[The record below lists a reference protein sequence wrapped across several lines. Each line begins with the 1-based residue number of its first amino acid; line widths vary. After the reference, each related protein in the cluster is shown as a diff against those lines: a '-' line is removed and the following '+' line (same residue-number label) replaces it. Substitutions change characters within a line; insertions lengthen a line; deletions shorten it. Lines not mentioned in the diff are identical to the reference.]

1 MNISTIIGVTPFE
14 SPDVHLAL
22 ALAQAKA
29 FPVLHLG
36 RNRQVAEQA
45 LSELGQQLSQSFGV
59 CIVHASVAD
68 LSLPEQ
74 VTLVIAPYGMK
85 LKLPKRVQLFYQ
97 VHSLAEAKLAKKEK
111 ADGIILKGNESGG
124 KTGDESSYILF
135 QQVVKAMPDAH
146 IYVQGGI
153 GIHTTAALIG
163 TGATGVVLDSQLV
176 LFPECTA
183 PKALKNVCEKLNGN
197 ETRVIDHYRV
207 LVRPN
212 SPELPENA
220 TIADLEPLLQ
230 TLELDKGYLP
240 LGQDIAIST
249 DLVKRY
255 KKLGR
260 LITGMHHAIS
270 GHIRQAQTQPVIS
283 PNNALAK
290 ELNITY
296 PIAQGP
302 MTRVSDVPA
311 FAAAVANAGALPFVA
326 LSLLKGESARN
337 LIRETK
343 QLAGDKTWGVG
354 ILGFAPQ
361 ELRDEQTAYIQ
372 EEKPPFVLIAGGR
385 PSQAKALEQQGI
397 QSFLHVP
404 SASLLDMFI
413 KEGARKFVFEGRECG
428 GHVGPLSSFVLWEK
442 QIDRLLQ
449 EESAGQFSLFF
460 AGGIHDALSAAFIGV
475 MAAPLATKGAKV
487 GVLMGTAYIYTK
499 EAVESGAILQQFQDQ
514 AIAHNHTVLLETAP
528 GHETRCLHSPFA
540 DYFNK
545 EKEQLIAANVDKKE
559 IWAKLESLNVG
570 RLRIAAKGVDRT
582 DAGLVKIA
590 TKQQLS
596 EGMYMIGQV
605 AAMRNEAVTMHALH
619 EDVASMNQA
628 IIDKAVLPAP
638 LSFDQKALDVA
649 IIGMACIYPGAK
661 NIDEYWANILNGVD
675 CVTEVPD
682 DRWNKALYF
691 DNNSNDGEMS
701 PSKWGGFIPRIDFDP
716 MTFGIPPQSLAAI
729 DPTQL
734 LALLVAKQALDNAG
748 YGGKEYNGE
757 DVSVIIGAE
766 GGTDLANSYG
776 FRSTY
781 RQYLGEMPEELKA
794 VLPKMTE
801 DSFPGVLA
809 NVISGRITNRLDLG
823 GRNYTVD
830 AACASSLAAI
840 DLACQELVLG
850 KSEMVLAGAAD
861 LHNGINDYLMFS
873 STHALSKKGRC
884 ATFDSEAD
892 GIALGEGVAMIV
904 LKRLSDAKRDGDKIY
919 AVIKGVGG
927 SSDGKSL
934 GLTAPRK
941 AGQVKALERAY
952 EMSGIS
958 PANVGL
964 VEAHGTGTV
973 VGDKTEIS
981 AISDMLIQNGAIVG
995 QTYLGSVKT
1004 QIGHTKCAAGLAGLI
1019 KAALSVYHGIK
1030 PATLHMKTPN
1040 SFYNP
1045 ANSPFLFN
1053 AEAGVWLDDKR
1064 TAGISAFGF
1073 GGTNFHAVIENDASV
1088 QDVRTAMKTWPAEL
1102 FVFRGNSQPLLKA
1115 VSSILQNNDSISLRD
1130 LAYSLAVYSQEPITL
1145 SIVASGREDLMMKLD
1160 LAMAGATSKDIY
1172 VTAPVE
1178 GKLAFLFPG
1187 QGSQRINMARELFVA
1202 FPVMRE
1208 LLKKHPAYEKLLFP
1222 PAVFNNDAIQ
1232 QQKEQIKDTRVAQ
1245 PVLGI
1250 VDLAMAQ
1257 FLQSLGIAPDMVAG
1271 HSYGELPALCF
1282 AGAFAAEQLVP
1293 LSEQRAKAIL
1303 DGISDD
1309 KGMMVAVSCAE
1320 DVLKN
1325 FTGEG
1330 TGVYPVNHNS
1340 PTQWALAGKTADMEA
1355 LMVRLKDAKITFKQ
1369 MEVACAFHSPVIAGA
1384 KALYA
1389 EAIKDIKFESLAIP
1403 VWSNTTAQLYP
1414 TQPSA
1419 IRERLAEHIV
1429 KPVLFAEEVE
1439 QMYAAGARVFI
1450 EAGPG
1455 KVLSN
1460 LAKATLGK
1468 ETVILHTEDKAPHA
1482 ITHLLNTL
1490 AKYIST
1496 GRAIQLEKLFEGRDA
1511 QVLDLDNPAQYK
1523 KSATV
1528 WLVNGHM
1535 SVPTVGKLPAHGAM
1549 PLLQPLKLNI
1559 GSAPVVV
1566 APSGNAEHM
1575 VQEYLNSV
1583 KLLVQAQRDVILG
1596 YLGHTP
1602 AAMPIA
1608 APVAAPGPAVMPAA
1622 APAPVAVAA
1631 SVSVSTPAKKDTK
1644 RILIEVVSEKTGYP
1658 HEMLGLEMDMEADL
1672 SIDSIKR
1679 MEIIGE
1685 LRTKMGGFKS
1695 SGKSEEA
1702 VVEQLA
1708 GIKTLNG
1715 LLQWIAENVDAQ
1727 TLPDAGGVSLQHAI
1741 AQQPV
1746 VDIKSTIL
1754 DIVSEKTGY
1763 PQEMLGLDLD
1773 MEADLSIDSI
1783 KRMEIIGELRTRL
1796 GGFNTTNQSDE
1807 SVVEQLAGI
1816 KTLNG
1821 LLLWISGNMAPQQA
1835 APSAAAA
1842 QPSETAQTW
1851 SESEIKNVLLL
1862 TVSEKTGYP
1871 TDMLGMDLDMEA
1883 DLSIDSI
1890 KRMEILGE
1898 LKIKIGS
1905 FSQNGEDKTEAL
1917 AGIKTLNGLLRWIAE
1932 NVGGATQTI
1941 PVYNTANAM
1950 AAATAASLS
1959 RLCFSLTP
1967 AGFGEAVAIKD
1978 TRFAIMDDGSELPA
1992 TLQSLFSQKGATATI
2007 INGTESLDEYQGLII
2022 PDLLTSPGR
2031 PNILTAFDT
2040 IKKLHPEKVKWVY
2053 AISGVLNGDAKDL
2066 RSVQGYPGFLK
2077 SLDKEWETTK
2087 CRSITL
2093 TGQFPADRI
2102 PGMIIDEILHPDE
2115 PAEVIYNNGSRHTYS
2130 LIPSQLPVGDTSQ
2143 LQLDRNSVVLVLGG
2157 AQGIT
2162 AELMI
2167 RFAKDY
2173 PCNYILVGRSADP
2186 RNTVASQYAS
2196 LTTKDAI
2203 KKQLIAEGQLTKPAD
2218 IEKKASDIHKANQIL
2233 STIHSL
2239 EKNGATV
2246 IYRSL
2251 DLRNEQEIS
2260 NLITQ
2265 VYKDYGRID
2274 GVVHGAGLLEDKLFQ
2289 QKTAESFERVYTT
2302 KVTPLRIL
2310 AEQLRP
2316 DVQFVIFFSSVASAY
2331 GNRGQTDYAAANSV
2345 MDRYAW
2351 ELRNTIKGKVTA
2363 INWGPWKGT
2372 GMVSPALEREYERR
2386 GIALIPLQDGMELFV
2401 NELKYGNESQ
2411 VVIMA

>member
-1 MNISTIIGVTPFE
+1 MNISTIIGITPFE
-14 SPDVHLAL
+14 SPDVHLAI
-22 ALAQAKA
+22 ALSQAKA

-36 RNRQVAEQA
+36 RNRQAAEQA
-45 LSELGQQLSQSFGV
+45 LSELAQQLSQPFGV
-59 CIVHASVAD
+59 CIVHTGVAD
-68 LSLPEQ
+68 ISLPEQ

-85 LKLPKRVQLFYQ
+85 LKVPKKVQLYYQ

-111 ADGIILKGNESGG
+111 ADGIIVKGNESGG
-124 KTGDESSYILF
+124 KTGDESSFILF

-163 TGATGVVLDSQLV
+163 TGATGVVLDSQLA

-220 TIADLEPLLQ
+220 TMAALAPLLQ

-255 KKLGR
+255 KKLGT
-260 LITGMHHAIS
+260 LITGMHHAIR
-270 GHIRQAQTQPVIS
+270 GHIRQAQAHPVIS
-283 PNNALAK
+283 PDNALAK

-326 LSLLKGESARN
+326 LSLLKGESAIH

-361 ELRDEQTAYIQ
+361 ELRDEQIAYIQ

-449 EESAGQFSLFF
+449 EENAGLFSLFF
-460 AGGIHDALSAAFIGV
+460 AGGIHDALSAAFIGI

-499 EAVESGAILQQFQDQ
+499 EAVQTGAILQQFQDQ

-540 DYFNK
+540 DYFNQ

-590 TKQQLS
+590 PKQQLS

-605 AAMRNEAVTMHALH
+605 AAMRNEAVTMQALH
-619 EDVASMNQA
+619 ENVAAMNQA

-682 DRWNKALYF
+682 DRWNKELYF

-781 RQYLGEMPEELKA
+781 RQYLGEMPEQLKA
-794 VLPKMTE
+794 VLPRMTE

-850 KSEMVLAGAAD
+850 KAEMVLAGAAD

-892 GIALGEGVAMIV
+892 GIALGEGVAMVV

-981 AISDMLIQNGAIVG
+981 AISDMLIQNGAVVG

-1019 KAALSVYHGIK
+1019 KAALSVYHGIR

-1053 AEAGVWLDDKR
+1053 AEAGVWLEDKR

-1088 QDVRTAMKTWPAEL
+1088 QDTKTAMKTWPAEL

-1115 VSSILQNNDSISLRD
+1115 VSSILQNNDNISLRD
-1130 LAYSLAVYSQEPITL
+1130 LAYSLAVYNQEPVTL
-1145 SIVASGREDLMMKLD
+1145 SIVANGREDLMMKLD
-1160 LAMAGATSKDIY
+1160 LALAGATARDIY
-1172 VTAPVE
+1172 VTTPVE

-1202 FPVMRE
+1202 FPEMRQ

-1222 PAVFNNDAIQ
+1222 PAVFSNTEVQ

-1257 FLQSLGIAPDMVAG
+1257 FLQSLGILPDMVAG

-1282 AGAFAAEQLVP
+1282 AGAFAPEQLVP

-1303 DGISDD
+1303 GGISADGD
-1309 KGMMVAVSCAE
+1309 KGVMVAVSCTE
-1320 DVLKN
+1320 EVLQP
-1325 FTGEG
+1325 FTGEA

-1340 PTQWALAGKTADMEA
+1340 PTQWALAGKTADMEV
-1355 LMVRLKDAKITFKQ
+1355 LMVRLKEAKITYKQ

-1384 KALYA
+1384 KALYTQ
-1389 EAIKDIKFESLAIP
+1389 AIKDVEFSATSMA

-1414 TQPSA
+1414 TQPDE
-1419 IRERLAEHIV
+1419 IRQRLAEHIV

-1468 ETVILHTEDKAPHA
+1468 ETLILHTEDKAPHA

-1496 GRAIQLEKLFEGRDA
+1496 GRSILLEKLFDGRDA

-1523 KSATV
+1523 KSPTV
-1528 WLVNGHM
+1528 WRVNGHM
-1535 SVPTVGKLPAHGAM
+1535 AVPTVGKLPAHGAM
-1549 PLLQPLKLNI
+1549 PVLQPLKLNI
-1559 GSAPVVV
+1559 GNAPVVV

-1602 AAMPIA
+1602 SAMPITA
-1608 APVAAPGPAVMPAA
+1608 AVSTS
-1622 APAPVAVAA
+1622 APAPVQVAA
-1631 SVSVSTPAKKDTK
+1631 SVSVSTVATPAKRDTK

-1685 LRTKMGGFKS
+1685 LRTKIGGFT
-1695 SGKSEEA
+1695 SGGQSEEV

-1746 VDIKSTIL
+1746 VDIKNTIL
-1754 DIVSEKTGY
+1754 QIVSEKTGY

-1783 KRMEIIGELRTRL
+1783 KRMEIIGELRIQL
-1796 GGFNTTNQSDE
+1796 GGFNTTGQDDE
-1807 SVVEQLAGI
+1807 SVVEQLAAI

-1835 APSAAAA
+1835 ASSTATA
-1842 QPSETAQTW
+1842 QPTTTHTW
-1851 SESEIKNVLLL
+1851 SESEIKNILLL

-1871 TDMLGMDLDMEA
+1871 TDMLGMDLDLEA

-1932 NVGGATQTI
+1932 NVGDTTPAI
-1941 PVYNTANAM
+1941 PVYNTANAV

-1967 AGFGEAVAIKD
+1967 SGFGEVVAIKD
-1978 TRFAIMDDGSELPA
+1978 ARFAIMDDGSTLPA
-1992 TLQSLFSQKGATATI
+1992 ALQKMLIENGAGATI
-2007 INGTESLDEYQGLII
+2007 IKGAESLDEYHGLII

-2040 IKKLHPEKVKWVY
+2040 IKKLDPEKVKWVY
-2053 AISGVLNGDAKDL
+2053 AISGVLNGNAKDL

-2102 PGMIIDEILHPDE
+2102 PGMIIDELLHPDD
-2115 PAEVIYNNGSRHTYS
+2115 PAEVIYHNGSRHTYN

-2143 LQLDRNSVVLVLGG
+2143 LQLDRNSIVLVLGG

-2186 RNTVASQYAS
+2186 RNTVASQFAS

-2203 KKQLIAEGQLTKPAD
+2203 KKQLIAEGQLKKPAD
-2218 IEKKASDIHKANQIL
+2218 IEKKATDIHKANQIL
-2233 STIHSL
+2233 NTIQSL
-2239 EKNGATV
+2239 EKNGAIVT
-2246 IYRSL
+2246 YRSL

-2260 NLITQ
+2260 HLITQ

-2289 QKTAESFERVYTT
+2289 QKTTESFERVYTT

>member
-1 MNISTIIGVTPFE
+1 MSTIIGITPFE
-14 SPDVHLAL
+14 NPDVRLAI
-22 ALAQAKA
+22 ALSQAKA

-45 LSELGQQLSQSFGV
+45 LSELAQQLSQPFGV
-59 CIVHASVAD
+59 CIVHTSVAD
-68 LSLPEQ
+68 ISLPEQ
-74 VTLVIAPYGMK
+74 VTLVIAPYGMQ
-85 LKLPKRVQLFYQ
+85 LKLPKKVQLYYQ

-111 ADGIILKGNESGG
+111 AAGLILKGNESGG

-176 LFPECTA
+176 LFPECSA

-220 TIADLEPLLQ
+220 TMADVEPLLQ

-249 DLVKRY
+249 DLVNRY

-260 LITGMHHAIS
+260 LITGMHHAIR
-270 GHIRQAQTQPVIS
+270 GHIRQAQTQPVLS
-283 PNNALAK
+283 PNNALAQQ
-290 ELNITY
+290 LNITY

-311 FAAAVANAGALPFVA
+311 FAAAVAHAGALPFVA

-343 QLAGDKTWGVG
+343 QLAGNKTWGVG

-449 EESAGQFSLFF
+449 EENAGQFSLFF
-460 AGGIHDALSAAFIGV
+460 AGGIHDALSAAFIGI
-475 MAAPLATKGAKV
+475 MTAPLATKGAKI

-499 EAVESGAILQQFQDQ
+499 EAVETGAILQQFQDQ

-528 GHETRCLHSPFA
+528 GHETRCLRSPFA
-540 DYFNK
+540 DFFNK

-590 TKQQLS
+590 PKQQLS

-605 AAMRNEAVTMHALH
+605 AAMRNEVVTMQALH
-619 EDVASMNQA
+619 EDVAVMNQI

-682 DRWNKALYF
+682 DRWNKELYF

-716 MTFGIPPQSLAAI
+716 MAFGIPPQSLAAI

-748 YGGKEYNGE
+748 YGGKEYNAE

-941 AGQVKALERAY
+941 AGQIKALERAY

-981 AISDMLIQNGAIVG
+981 AISDMLIQNGAVVG

-1019 KAALSVYHGIK
+1019 KAALSVYHGIR

-1045 ANSPFLFN
+1045 SNSPFLFN
-1053 AEAGVWLDDKR
+1053 AAAGIWLDDKR

-1088 QDVRTAMKTWPAEL
+1088 QDMGTAMKTWPAEL

-1115 VSSILQNNDSISLRD
+1115 VSNILQNNDNISLKD
-1130 LAYSLAVYSQEPITL
+1130 LAYSLAVYSQEPVTL

-1160 LAMAGATSKDIY
+1160 LALAGATSKEIY

-1202 FPVMRE
+1202 FPVMRQ
-1208 LLKKHPAYEKLLFP
+1208 LLKQHPAYERLLFP
-1222 PAVFNNDAIQ
+1222 PAVFNNEALQ

-1257 FLQSLGIAPDMVAG
+1257 FLQSLGIEPDMVAG

-1282 AGAFAAEQLVP
+1282 AGAFAPAQLVP

-1309 KGMMVAVSCAE
+1309 KGMMIAVSCAE
-1320 DVLKN
+1320 EVLKN

-1340 PTQWALAGKTADMEA
+1340 PTQWALAGKTADIEA
-1355 LMVRLKDAKITFKQ
+1355 LMVRLREAKITFKQ

-1389 EAIKDIKFESLAIP
+1389 QAIKDVDFSALSIP

-1414 TQPSA
+1414 EQPEE
-1419 IRERLAEHIV
+1419 IRARLAEHIV
-1429 KPVLFAEEVE
+1429 QPVLFAEEIA

-1460 LAKATLGK
+1460 LAKSTLGK
-1468 ETVILHTEDKAPHA
+1468 ETIVLHTEDNAPSA

-1496 GRAIQLEKLFEGRDA
+1496 GRTIDWEQLFAGRDA
-1511 QVLDLDNPAQYK
+1511 KVLQLDNPAQYR

-1535 SVPTVGKLPAHGAM
+1535 AIPSVGKLPAHGAM
-1549 PLLQPLKLNI
+1549 PLLQPLKLQAPAAVPAVI
-1559 GSAPVVV
+1559 APV
-1566 APSGNAEHM
+1566 GNAEHM

-1602 AAMPIA
+1602 AAMPVA
-1608 APVAAPGPAVMPAA
+1608 TPVMTQAPVSALVPAA
-1622 APAPVAVAA
+1622 VPPVAPAPARR
-1631 SVSVSTPAKKDTK
+1631 DTK

-1695 SGKSEEA
+1695 AGKSEEA

-1727 TLPDAGGVSLQHAI
+1727 AFPDAGGVSLQHAI

-1746 VDIKSTIL
+1746 VDIKNTIL
-1754 DIVSEKTGY
+1754 QIVSEKTGY

-1796 GGFNTTNQSDE
+1796 GGFNTTTQSDE

-1821 LLLWISGNMAPQQA
+1821 LLSWISGNMAPQQP
-1835 APSAAAA
+1835 APSVTA
-1842 QPSETAQTW
+1842 QPDATISSSATW
-1851 SESEIKNVLLL
+1851 SESEIKNILLL

-1871 TDMLGMDLDMEA
+1871 ADMLGMDLDLEA

-1917 AGIKTLNGLLRWIAE
+1917 AGIKTLNGLLRWIAD
-1932 NVGGATQTI
+1932 NVGGSTPAI
-1941 PVYNTANAM
+1941 PVYNKANAV

-1967 AGFGEAVAIKD
+1967 AVFGEAVAIKGA
-1978 TRFAIMDDGSELPA
+1978 RFAIMDDGSSLPA
-1992 TLQSLFSQKGATATI
+1992 TLQSLLAQNGATATI
-2007 INGTESLDEYQGLII
+2007 INGTALLDDYEGLII

-2040 IKKLHPEKVKWVY
+2040 IKKLHPEKAKWVY

-2115 PAEVIYNNGSRHTYS
+2115 PAEVIYHNGSRHTYN

-2143 LQLDRNSVVLVLGG
+2143 LHLNSDSVVLVLGG

-2162 AELMI
+2162 AELMV

-2186 RNTVASQYAS
+2186 RNTVASQYTS

-2203 KKQLIAEGQLTKPAD
+2203 KQQLIAEGQLTRPAD

-2233 STIHSL
+2233 STIQSL
-2239 EKNGATV
+2239 EKNGAVVT
-2246 IYRSL
+2246 YRSL

-2260 NLITQ
+2260 QLITQ

-2289 QKTAESFERVYTT
+2289 QKTTESFERVFTT

-2316 DVQFVIFFSSVASAY
+2316 DVQFVIFFSSVASVY

-2386 GIALIPLQDGMELFV
+2386 GIALIPLQEGMELFV

-2411 VVIMA
+2411 VLIMA

>member
-1 MNISTIIGVTPFE
+1 MNMSTIIGITPFE
-14 SPDVHLAL
+14 SPDVQLAI

-36 RNRQVAEQA
+36 RNRQIAEQA
-45 LSELGQQLSQSFGV
+45 LTELAQQLSQPFGV
-59 CIVHASVAD
+59 CILHAGVAD

-85 LKLPKRVQLFYQ
+85 LKLPKKVQMFYQ

-111 ADGIILKGNESGG
+111 ADAIILKGNESSG

-153 GIHTTAALIG
+153 GIHTTAALIA
-163 TGATGVVLDSQLV
+163 TGASGVVLDSQLV

-183 PKALKNVCEKLNGN
+183 PKSLKNVCEKLNGN

-220 TIADLEPLLQ
+220 TLAELAPLLG
-230 TLELDKGYLP
+230 TLDLDRSYLP

-260 LITGMHHAIS
+260 LITGMHHAIR
-270 GHIRQAQTQPVIS
+270 GHIRQAQAQPVIS
-283 PNNALAK
+283 PGNALAK

-361 ELRDEQTAYIQ
+361 ELRDEQIAYIQ

-449 EESAGQFSLFF
+449 EENAAQFSLFF

-475 MAAPLATKGAKV
+475 MSAPLATKGAKI

-499 EAVESGAILQQFQDQ
+499 EAVETGAILQQFQDQ

-540 DYFNK
+540 DFFNK

-559 IWAKLESLNVG
+559 IWTRLESLNVG

-582 DAGLVKIA
+582 AEGLVKIA
-590 TKQQLS
+590 AKQQLS

-605 AAMRNEAVTMHALH
+605 AAMRHAAVTMHALH
-619 EDVASMNQA
+619 EDVAAMNQA

-638 LSFDQKALDVA
+638 LTQPEKALDVA

-682 DRWNKALYF
+682 DRWNKELYF

-716 MTFGIPPQSLAAI
+716 MLFGIPPQSLAAI

-734 LALLVAKQALDNAG
+734 LALLVARQALDNAG
-748 YGGKEYNGE
+748 YGGKEYNTE

-794 VLPKMTE
+794 VLPRMTE

-840 DLACQELVLG
+840 DLACQELILG

-981 AISDMLIQNGAIVG
+981 AISDMLIQNGAVIG

-1030 PATLHMKTPN
+1030 PPTLHMKTPN

-1053 AEAGVWLDDKR
+1053 AEAGLWLDDKR

-1088 QDVRTAMKTWPAEL
+1088 QDDSTAMKVWPAEL
-1102 FVFRGNSQPLLKA
+1102 FVFRGNSQSLLKA
-1115 VSSILQNNDSISLRD
+1115 VSSILQNNDSISLKD
-1130 LAYSLAVYSQEPITL
+1130 LAYSLAVYSQEPVTL
-1145 SIVASGREDLMMKLD
+1145 SIVATGREDLMMKLD
-1160 LAMAGATSKDIY
+1160 LALAGATSRDIY
-1172 VTAPVE
+1172 VTAPVQ

-1187 QGSQRINMARELFVA
+1187 QGSQRINMARELFVV
-1202 FPVMRE
+1202 FPVMRQ
-1208 LLKKHPAYEKLLFP
+1208 LLKKHPAYEKVLFP
-1222 PAVFNNDAIQ
+1222 PAVFSNEASQ
-1232 QQKEQIKDTRVAQ
+1232 LQKEQIKDTRVAQ

-1250 VDLAMAQ
+1250 VDLAIAQ
-1257 FLQSLGIAPDMVAG
+1257 LLQSLGIEPDMVAG

-1293 LSEQRAKAIL
+1293 LSELRAKAIL
-1303 DGISDD
+1303 GGVADD

-1320 DVLKN
+1320 DVLQA

-1340 PTQWALAGKTADMEA
+1340 PAQWALAGKTADMEA
-1355 LMVRLKDAKITFKQ
+1355 LMLRLKEAKITFKQ

-1389 EAIKDIKFESLAIP
+1389 QAIKDVEFATLSVP

-1414 TQPSA
+1414 TQPA
-1419 IRERLAEHIV
+1419 EIRERLAEHIV
-1429 KPVLFAEEVE
+1429 QPVLFAEEVAE
-1439 QMYAAGARVFI
+1439 MYAAGARVFI

-1468 ETVILHTEDKAPHA
+1468 ETIVLHTEDKAPNA
-1482 ITHLLNTL
+1482 ITHLLHTL
-1490 AKYIST
+1490 AKYIGT
-1496 GRAIQLEKLFEGRDA
+1496 GRAINLEKLFEGRDA
-1511 QVLDLDNPAQYK
+1511 QVLQLDNPALYK

-1535 SVPTVGKLPAHGAM
+1535 AVPSVGKLPAHGAM

-1559 GSAPVVV
+1559 GTAPVVV
-1566 APSGNAEHM
+1566 APPAGNAEHM

-1608 APVAAPGPAVMPAA
+1608 ASYTAPVVTAAATPASSPVAAPLPA
-1622 APAPVAVAA
+1622 
-1631 SVSVSTPAKKDTK
+1631 TTKKDTK

-1685 LRTKMGGFKS
+1685 LRSKMGGFKS

-1727 TLPDAGGVSLQHAI
+1727 ALPDAGGVSLQHAI
-1741 AQQPV
+1741 AQQPA
-1746 VDIKSTIL
+1746 VDIKETIL
-1754 DIVSEKTGY
+1754 QIVSEKTGY

-1796 GGFNTTNQSDE
+1796 GGFGAVNQSDE

-1821 LLLWISGNMAPQQA
+1821 LLSWISGNMAQKPATPA
-1835 APSAAAA
+1835 APVASV
-1842 QPSETAQTW
+1842 QTSTTW
-1851 SESEIKNVLLL
+1851 SESEIKNILLL

-1871 TDMLGMDLDMEA
+1871 ADMLGMDLDLEA

-1932 NVGGATQTI
+1932 NVGSTAPAI
-1941 PVYNTANAM
+1941 PVYNTAEAR

-1967 AGFGEAVAIKD
+1967 STFGEVVSVKD
-1978 TRFAIMDDGSELPA
+1978 AQFAIMDDGSTLPA
-1992 TLQSLFSQKGATATI
+1992 TLQNLLAEKGAKVKI
-2007 INGTESLDEYQGLII
+2007 INGDESLDGCQGLII

-2031 PNILTAFDT
+2031 PGILTAFDT
-2040 IKKLHPEKVKWVY
+2040 IKKLNPDNAKWVY

-2115 PAEVIYNNGSRHTYS
+2115 PAEVIYHNGSRHTYN

-2143 LQLDRNSVVLVLGG
+2143 LQLDKSSVVLVLGG

-2186 RNTVASQYAS
+2186 RHTVSSQYAS
-2196 LTTKDAI
+2196 LNSKDAI
-2203 KKQLIAEGQLTKPAD
+2203 RKQLIAEGQITKPAE
-2218 IEKKASDIHKANQIL
+2218 IEKKASEIHKANQIL
-2233 STIHSL
+2233 STIRSL
-2239 EKNGATV
+2239 EKNGAAV

-2260 NLITQ
+2260 HLITQ

-2289 QKTAESFERVYTT
+2289 QKTTESFERVFTT

-2316 DVQFVIFFSSVASAY
+2316 DVQFVIFFSSVASVY

-2386 GIALIPLQDGMELFV
+2386 GIALIPLQEGMELFV

-2411 VVIMA
+2411 VLIMA